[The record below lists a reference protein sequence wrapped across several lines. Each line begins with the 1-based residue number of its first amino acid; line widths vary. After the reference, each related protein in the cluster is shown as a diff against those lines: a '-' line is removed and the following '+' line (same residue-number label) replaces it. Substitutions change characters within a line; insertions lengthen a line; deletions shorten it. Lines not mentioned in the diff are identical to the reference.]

1 MRSNSRNEHPLAYD
15 RRSEMLFVAS
25 RARHS
30 GAKSEPRRFSLCR
43 RPPNNADS
51 HLHHT
56 ASDSESAICVRHSS
70 HACQTFPTCSRHCKT
85 AWCAQHLLVP
95 FTVDGACN
103 QLVFETWMETC
114 KRTRAASPPSNL
126 SLYRISTRGIYG
138 TLWPSHLLRHFVLEH
153 YTARTFARTVVI

>member
-1 MRSNSRNEHPLAYD
+1 MRSNSRNEHPLAYAYKLLND

-70 HACQTFPTCSRHCKT
+70 HACQTFPTCSRHCK
-85 AWCAQHLLVP
+85 
-95 FTVDGACN
+95 
-103 QLVFETWMETC
+103 
-114 KRTRAASPPSNL
+114 RTRAASPPSDL
-126 SLYRISTRGIYG
+126 SLYRISTRGIHG